1 MLNVDDGLRW
11 VGLDLVRFFCESG
24 PMRNSECSTEGR
36 QTSECVT
43 TGSLAKLKY
52 VRKQVVS
59 TVVIVNPELHVVH
72 VGTSA
77 VDSVQDEHSYGQPA
91 THGTHH
97 HHHHHHRINEC
108 SPDKMLCMQ

>member
-1 MLNVDDGLRW
+1 MGCVGW

-24 PMRNSECSTEGR
+24 PTRNSECSTEGR

-59 TVVIVNPELHVVH
+59 TVVSVNPELHVVH

-77 VDSVQDEHSYGQPA
+77 VDSVQDEHSYGQPV
-91 THGTHH
+91 THGT